1 MSTSFTL
8 SPPCKC
14 NLYTISYNPTLA
26 LQGSYTYS
34 STYTNSPI
42 SIHNKY
48 ISHNDTHTHHTP
60 YTPTQPRIHPNTS
73 HSHPPRTPTY
83 IHYPKHPN
91 LHPIPPQTQNTSLQH
106 LQSFQPPPIYLLHS
120 CTVTITLHQ
129 HMNNILNI
137 RTLIKVPF
145 GSYRTNHHNAI
156 RQPLS
161 QPKTTSQVRTKI
173 YTQQLVTQLHPIL
186 TQLITSRETRKPR
199 NPRTALVLK

>member
-1 MSTSFTL
+1 MSASFTL
-8 SPPCKC
+8 SPPYKC

-48 ISHNDTHTHHTP
+48 NSHNDTHTPHTQPHPLHPHITTHTP
-60 YTPTQPRIHPNTS
+60 THTPQHIPLS
-73 HSHPPRTPTY
+73 PPHTHTHRTY

-91 LHPIPPQTQNTSLQH
+91 LHPIPHKHKTLHYNIFSVSTLLQYTYRIAVSLQ
-106 LQSFQPPPIYLLHS
+106 L
-120 CTVTITLHQ
+120 LHQ
-129 HMNNILNI
+129 HMNTILNI

-161 QPKTTSQVRTKI
+161 
-173 YTQQLVTQLHPIL
+173 
-186 TQLITSRETRKPR
+186 
-199 NPRTALVLK
+199 

>member
-1 MSTSFTL
+1 MSTFFTL
-8 SPPCKC
+8 SPPYKC

-48 ISHNDTHTHHTP
+48 NSHNDTHTPHTQPHPQHNHPHPHAHTP
-60 YTPTQPRIHPNTS
+60 THPTLTPHTH
-73 HSHPPRTPTY
+73 TPTY

-91 LHPIPPQTQNTSLQH
+91 LHPIPPQTQNTSLQD
-106 LQSFQPPPIYLLHS
+106 LQSFQLPPIYLLHS

-129 HMNNILNI
+129 HMNTILNI

-161 QPKTTSQVRTKI
+161 
-173 YTQQLVTQLHPIL
+173 
-186 TQLITSRETRKPR
+186 
-199 NPRTALVLK
+199 

>member
-1 MSTSFTL
+1 MSASFTL
-8 SPPCKC
+8 SPPYKC
-14 NLYTISYNPTLA
+14 NFYTISYNPTLA

-48 ISHNDTHTHHTP
+48 ISHNDTHTTTPPHNHPHPHAHTP
-60 YTPTQPRIHPNTS
+60 THPTLTPPH
-73 HSHPPRTPTY
+73 TPTY

-129 HMNNILNI
+129 HMNTTLNI

-145 GSYRTNHHNAI
+145 GSYRTNHYNAI

-161 QPKTTSQVRTKI
+161 
-173 YTQQLVTQLHPIL
+173 
-186 TQLITSRETRKPR
+186 
-199 NPRTALVLK
+199 

>member
-1 MSTSFTL
+1 MSASFTL
-8 SPPCKC
+8 SPPYKC
-14 NLYTISYNPTLA
+14 NFYTISYNPTLA

-48 ISHNDTHTHHTP
+48 ISHNDTHNH
-60 YTPTQPRIHPNTS
+60 TPTQPPTPPRTLPNTS
-73 HSHPPRTPTY
+73 HSHPPHTPTY

-129 HMNNILNI
+129 HMNTTLNI

-145 GSYRTNHHNAI
+145 GSCRTNHYNAI

-161 QPKTTSQVRTKI
+161 
-173 YTQQLVTQLHPIL
+173 
-186 TQLITSRETRKPR
+186 
-199 NPRTALVLK
+199 

>member
-1 MSTSFTL
+1 MSASFTL
-8 SPPCKC
+8 SPPYKC
-14 NLYTISYNPTLA
+14 NFYTISYNPTLA

-34 STYTNSPI
+34 ATYTNSPI

-48 ISHNDTHTHHTP
+48 ISHNDTHTPHTQPHPQHNHPHPHAHTP
-60 YTPTQPRIHPNTS
+60 THPTLTPLH
-73 HSHPPRTPTY
+73 TPTY

-129 HMNNILNI
+129 HMNTTLNI

-145 GSYRTNHHNAI
+145 GSYRTNHYNAI

-161 QPKTTSQVRTKI
+161 
-173 YTQQLVTQLHPIL
+173 
-186 TQLITSRETRKPR
+186 
-199 NPRTALVLK
+199 

>member
-1 MSTSFTL
+1 MSASFTL
-8 SPPCKC
+8 SPPYKC

-48 ISHNDTHTHHTP
+48 ISHNDTHTHTPHTQPHP
-60 YTPTQPRIHPNTS
+60 YTPTQPPTSPRIHPNTS
-73 HSHPPRTPTY
+73 HSHPHTHTY
-83 IHYPKHPN
+83 IHTLPQTPN

-120 CTVTITLHQ
+120 CTVTITLPQ
-129 HMNNILNI
+129 HMNTILNI

-145 GSYRTNHHNAI
+145 GSYRTNHHKAI
-156 RQPLS
+156 RQPFS
-161 QPKTTSQVRTKI
+161 
-173 YTQQLVTQLHPIL
+173 
-186 TQLITSRETRKPR
+186 
-199 NPRTALVLK
+199 

>member
-1 MSTSFTL
+1 MC
-8 SPPCKC
+8 PPPL
-14 NLYTISYNPTLA
+14 LYPTLA

-48 ISHNDTHTHHTP
+48 NSHNDTHTHTHTHTHPPHPPTHTHPHTHPHPHTP
-60 YTPTQPRIHPNTS
+60 HTTTHTPS
-73 HSHPPRTPTY
+73 HTPQHIPLSPPSHTHLHTY
-83 IHYPKHPN
+83 IHHPKHPN
-91 LHPIPPQTQNTSLQH
+91 LHPIPPQTQNTSLH

-129 HMNNILNI
+129 HINTILNI

-161 QPKTTSQVRTKI
+161 
-173 YTQQLVTQLHPIL
+173 
-186 TQLITSRETRKPR
+186 
-199 NPRTALVLK
+199 

>member
-1 MSTSFTL
+1 MSASFTL
-8 SPPCKC
+8 SPPYKC

-48 ISHNDTHTHHTP
+48 NSHNDTHTTTPPTPPHNHPHPHAHTP
-60 YTPTQPRIHPNTS
+60 THPTLTPHTHTHR
-73 HSHPPRTPTY
+73 TY

-91 LHPIPPQTQNTSLQH
+91 LHRIPPQTQNSSLQH

-129 HMNNILNI
+129 HMNTILNI

-145 GSYRTNHHNAI
+145 GSYCTNHHNAI
-156 RQPLS
+156 R
-161 QPKTTSQVRTKI
+161 
-173 YTQQLVTQLHPIL
+173 
-186 TQLITSRETRKPR
+186 
-199 NPRTALVLK
+199 

>member
-1 MSTSFTL
+1 MPASFTL
-8 SPPCKC
+8 SPPYKC

-48 ISHNDTHTHHTP
+48 NSHDTHTLHPHTTTHTP
-60 YTPTQPRIHPNTS
+60 THTPQHIPLS
-73 HSHPPRTPTY
+73 PPTHTYRTY

-91 LHPIPPQTQNTSLQH
+91 LHPIHPQTQNTSLQH
-106 LQSFQPPPIYLLHS
+106 LQSFQPPPIYPLHS

-129 HMNNILNI
+129 HMNTILNI

-161 QPKTTSQVRTKI
+161 
-173 YTQQLVTQLHPIL
+173 
-186 TQLITSRETRKPR
+186 
-199 NPRTALVLK
+199 

>member
-1 MSTSFTL
+1 MSASFTL
-8 SPPCKC
+8 SPPYKC

-48 ISHNDTHTHHTP
+48 NSHDTHTLHPHTTTHTP
-60 YTPTQPRIHPNTS
+60 RTHPNTS
-73 HSHPPRTPTY
+73 HSHPPHTYRTY

-91 LHPIPPQTQNTSLQH
+91 LHPIHPQTQNTSLQH

-129 HMNNILNI
+129 HMNT
-137 RTLIKVPF
+137 TLKKIKVSFENCKGVAF
-145 GSYRTNHHNAI
+145 GSPDKHAMVSFLT
-156 RQPLS
+156 PLRFNND
-161 QPKTTSQVRTKI
+161 TLMV
-173 YTQQLVTQLHPIL
+173 
-186 TQLITSRETRKPR
+186 SRWH
-199 NPRTALVLK
+199 L